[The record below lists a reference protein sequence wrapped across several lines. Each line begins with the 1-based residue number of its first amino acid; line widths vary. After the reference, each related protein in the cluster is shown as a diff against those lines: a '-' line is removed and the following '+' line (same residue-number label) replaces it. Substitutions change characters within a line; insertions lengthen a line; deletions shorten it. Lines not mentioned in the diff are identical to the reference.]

1 MQAVTCTGSPQG
13 CVLSAPLYFLYT
25 DDCRSKQENSYLI
38 KFSDDS
44 ALLSLLQGTQDGH
57 GAALDGFMDWKDDS
71 YLDLNVGKTREMI
84 DFRGQGYTHV
94 AVQIHDEPVE
104 IINSYKYL
112 GTIFKDTLKWDL
124 NTEAITK
131 KGHQRLYLLRK
142 LRS

>member
-1 MQAVTCTGSPQG
+1 
-13 CVLSAPLYFLYT
+13 
-25 DDCRSKQENSYLI
+25 
-38 KFSDDS
+38 
-44 ALLSLLQGTQDGH
+44 
-57 GAALDGFMDWKDDS
+57 MDWCDDS

-84 DFRGQGYTHV
+84 DFRGQGYAHV